1 MLVNENKHAE
11 LSLDPLLALVAIKCC
26 HIRPVFYYGMT
37 CAYRRDMYPF
47 RTPQKKSYFYPVRTN
62 PHPSQYI
69 I

>member
-1 MLVNENKHAE
+1 MHQKEKNLLDVSKHRY
-11 LSLDPLLALVAIKCC
+11 DK
-26 HIRPVFYYGMT
+26 
-37 CAYRRDMYPF
+37 YRTDMYSF